1 MAEEQKNTIYN
12 VRVTAE
18 DALKTLAELKLR
30 SQELRDQQ
38 KALGKVTG
46 ENAQEYYALDNQ
58 IKAINSE
65 ANKYQKQ
72 IQNNIKLQNQQ
83 EASLSKLR
91 TQLALDNAEFA
102 ELGNSMQD
110 AARKAELGKRIA
122 ETTEELKAQEEAL
135 GDYRRSVGNYEKAT
149 DNLKQ
154 ELNDLTDTL
163 IRMAQASWGAQGGRG
178 HGQYSHRPDWTR
190 NRHTGRCHGC
200 NFGNHFRLRFMDH
213 SHSGTGER
221 ERGAQCY
228 HDEDDNHHHGS
239 FLFVFSPSSS
249 LQDRSHL
256 SSCI

>member
-38 KALGKVTG
+38 KALGKVTE

-83 EASLSKLR
+83 EASLAKLR

-102 ELGNSMQD
+102 ELGNSMKD

-163 IRMAQASWGAQGGRG
+163 IRMAQAGDTSSASFKEMVKRAGELKAAEDTVNTAIDQTGRG
-178 HGQYSHRPDWTR
+178 IDTLVAVTDATSAITSVYGLWTTATQVLWSE
-190 NRHTGRCHGC
+190 N
-200 NFGNHFRLRFMDH
+200 
-213 SHSGTGER
+213 
-221 ERGAQCY
+221 
-228 HDEDDNHHHGS
+228 
-239 FLFVFSPSSS
+239 
-249 LQDRSHL
+249 
-256 SSCI
+256 

>member
-38 KALGKVTG
+38 KALGKVTE

-83 EASLSKLR
+83 EASLAKLR

-149 DNLKQ
+149 ENLKQ
-154 ELNDLTDTL
+154 ELSDLTQTL
-163 IRMAQASWGAQGGRG
+163 IQMAQSGDTSSETFKEMIKRAGELKGAEDLVNTAISNVGK
-178 HGQYSHRPDWTR
+178 
-190 NRHTGRCHGC
+190 
-200 NFGNHFRLRFMDH
+200 
-213 SHSGTGER
+213 GT
-221 ERGAQCY
+221 
-228 HDEDDNHHHGS
+228 HHGS

>member
-38 KALGKVTG
+38 KALGKVTE

-102 ELGNSMQD
+102 ELGVKPSS
-110 AARKAELGKRIA
+110 AS
-122 ETTEELKAQEEAL
+122 AL
-135 GDYRRSVGNYEKAT
+135 QKPPRSSKLRR
-149 DNLKQ
+149 
-154 ELNDLTDTL
+154 
-163 IRMAQASWGAQGGRG
+163 R
-178 HGQYSHRPDWTR
+178 
-190 NRHTGRCHGC
+190 
-200 NFGNHFRLRFMDH
+200 
-213 SHSGTGER
+213 HSGTIAGQLVTTR
-221 ERGAQCY
+221 RQ
-228 HDEDDNHHHGS
+228 
-239 FLFVFSPSSS
+239 
-249 LQDRSHL
+249 R
-256 SSCI
+256 IT